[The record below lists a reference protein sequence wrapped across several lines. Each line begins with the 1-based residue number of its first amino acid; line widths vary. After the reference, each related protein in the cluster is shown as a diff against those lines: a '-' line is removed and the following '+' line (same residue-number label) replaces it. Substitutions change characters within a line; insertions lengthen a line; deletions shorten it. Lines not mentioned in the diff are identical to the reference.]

1 MRIALL
7 FLAIFSFSNLFGQ
20 DTREKLADQYFQNGE
35 FEKAAP
41 VYLELAESKT
51 DNLHAYNRY
60 VECAIE
66 LKQFEPALKLIKK
79 RKRKLKDARYSVDE
93 GFVLNEQGKTDEANE
108 VWENIIKNLPADAT
122 QIGYTARLFEAK
134 LEYEYAIE
142 TYQKGEELMGPN
154 ADFSQRLAM
163 LYMQSGSREMGIQK
177 YLDLV
182 ANSGLPYEQA
192 RQLMEMNITDSL
204 DFVVLR
210 KLLLK
215 KIQTA
220 PENYL
225 LTDLLTWTFIKQK
238 DWQSA
243 FIQTRSLDK
252 RLNEKGERMLEL
264 GALCSADNDWANA
277 NRCFDYIISLGES
290 EPYYLQALTAGIETR
305 GIMLSET
312 SPLQNDPQLIQL
324 LVDCDAVLTKYSL
337 SRETWKV
344 IKTEAHLLTQV
355 THETDKAID
364 RLEAFISTSGV
375 GAKLLAEAKLLL
387 GDAYVMNDDVW
398 SSELLY
404 AQVEKDFPEEPIGQ
418 EAKFRRARLSYYRGN
433 FDWAVIQLDA
443 LKGAITQ
450 LISNNAMELALTIAE
465 NLGIDSNYQALE
477 MYAAAEL
484 LVSQQKFDAAELL
497 MDSIPILFPGHS
509 LTDDILYQRAV
520 MKEKQGNYEKAA
532 ELYNTLGI
540 AFAHD
545 ILADNA
551 WFALGLLYE
560 NKLNNPDKAKEAF
573 GKIVFDFP
581 GSLFNAE
588 ARRHYRKLRGDGV

>member
-79 RKRKLKDARYSVDE
+79 RKRKRKDARYSVDE

-443 LKGAITQ
+443 LKGATTQ

>member
-443 LKGAITQ
+443 LKGATTQ